1 MKVIVIYWLGWI
13 NDRLPGHSLSLFSS
27 SLQGYSMNKKLSD
40 RSRPTCNETIGEG
53 YNDFFLTSSEN
64 SFFLL
69 KPVLVE
75 IFFLKNNFI
84 FELII
89 LCHKMNKI
97 VHYNE
102 NCLCLMSVE
111 FTHMS
116 VWSCHTVRINRF
128 WTCFNCIVR
137 NMQSPCY
144 LCMSLR
150 SSRDKW
156 ASTRCFFIV
165 NILVVR

>member
-1 MKVIVIYWLGWI
+1 MTVCPVT
-13 NDRLPGHSLSLFSS
+13 LSLFVFFFFARIFNE
-27 SLQGYSMNKKLSD
+27 QEIVWPFTTDVQRNNRRGIWWFFF
-40 RSRPTCNETIGEG
+40 SRQVK
-53 YNDFFLTSSEN
+53 N

-84 FELII
+84 FELIQI
-89 LCHKMNKI
+89 CHKMNKI

-128 WTCFNCIVR
+128 WTCFNYIVR
-137 NMQSPCY
+137 KIQSPCY
-144 LCMSLR
+144 RCMSLR
-150 SSRDKW
+150 SSRDK
-156 ASTRCFFIV
+156 
-165 NILVVR
+165 